1 MIEKITNYLKKKE
14 WTFTL
19 SDKDKNVL
27 YFPVNGFN
35 ATFHCAVDI
44 TEKNSFFLF
53 ITFSGTSCPTDK
65 RLILAEL
72 FNRINFRIRYG
83 NFEVGMETGE
93 IKFRT
98 CICYEGMEIN
108 DIIIDNV
115 ILKNI
120 FIHDYAFPLIS
131 KFLFG
136 DMTMAEVTDN
146 MVAPTEIEN
155 NEPEVIESKILE

>member
-1 MIEKITNYLKKKE
+1 MFEKIIDYLKKKE

-19 SDKDKNVL
+19 SVKDKNVL

-44 TEKNSFFLF
+44 TDKNFFFLF
-53 ITFSGTSCPTDK
+53 ITFNGTSCPPDK
-65 RLILAEL
+65 RLLLAEL
-72 FNRINFRIRYG
+72 FNRINFRIKYG

-98 CICYEGMEIN
+98 CIVYEGMEIN
-108 DIIIDNV
+108 DTIIDNV

-120 FIHDYAFPLIS
+120 FIHDFAFPFIS

-136 DMTMAEVTDN
+136 DMTMSEVTDN
-146 MVAPTEIEN
+146 MVAPPEVEN
-155 NEPEVIESKILE
+155 NEPKIIENNILE